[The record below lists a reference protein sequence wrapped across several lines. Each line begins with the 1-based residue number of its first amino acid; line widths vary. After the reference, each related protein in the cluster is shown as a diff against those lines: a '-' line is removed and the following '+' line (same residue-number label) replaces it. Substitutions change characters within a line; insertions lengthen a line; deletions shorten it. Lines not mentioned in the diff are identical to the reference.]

1 MPTKALRQSEP
12 DEAELVARARQ
23 KDGAAVTLIIRQQNQ
38 RLYRIARSILRDDF
52 EAEDALQEAY
62 IRAFTGLDSFRG
74 ESRLGTWL
82 ASIVMNEALGRLRR
96 RKPSVDFD
104 TFAKTHEAG
113 AEIIRF
119 PAQNP
124 DLDPETA
131 MAQREIR
138 ALLERAIDAL
148 PEAFRTV
155 LVARL
160 IEGMSIEETAELF
173 DIRAETVKTRLHRAR
188 RLLKDEMEKHV
199 GPVMGDA
206 FPFAGRRCERLT
218 ETVLSRLGLA

>member
-1 MPTKALRQSEP
+1 MPVNALQQIQSE
-12 DEAELVARARQ
+12 EAELVARARD
-23 KDGAAVTLIIRQQNQ
+23 KDASAVALIIQQNNQ

-62 IRAFTGLDSFRG
+62 IRAFTRLDLFRG

-82 ASIVMNEALGRLRR
+82 ARIVMNEALGRLRR
-96 RKPSVDFD
+96 RKPSVDFEA
-104 TFAKTHEAG
+104 FAKAQEKS

-119 PAQNP
+119 PAANP
-124 DLDPETA
+124 ELDPETT

-173 DIRAETVKTRLHRAR
+173 SIRPETVKTRLHRAR
-188 RLLKDEMEKHV
+188 RLLKEEMEKHV

-218 ETVLSRLGLA
+218 ETVLARLSPT

>member
-1 MPTKALRQSEP
+1 MPISALEQVQS
-12 DEAELVARARQ
+12 DEANLITRARG
-23 KDGAAVTLIIRQQNQ
+23 KDASAIALIIQRNNQ

-62 IRAFTGLDSFRG
+62 IRAFTNLHSFRG
-74 ESRLGTWL
+74 DSRLGTWL
-82 ASIVMNEALGRLRR
+82 ARIVMNEALGRLRR

-104 TFAKTHEAG
+104 AFAKAHETS

-119 PAQNP
+119 PAANP
-124 DLDPETA
+124 EPDPETT

-138 ALLERAIDAL
+138 ALLEHAIDAL

-173 DIRAETVKTRLHRAR
+173 SIRPETVKTRLHRAR
-188 RLLKDEMEKHV
+188 TLLKQEMERHV

-218 ETVLSRLGLA
+218 ETVLSRLEFS

>member
-1 MPTKALRQSEP
+1 MRKEVFKQPGP
-12 DEAELVARARQ
+12 DEADLVARARC
-23 KDGAAVTLIIRQQNQ
+23 KDASAIALIIRQQNQ
-38 RLYRIARSILRDDF
+38 RLYRIARSILRDDA

-62 IRAFTGLDSFRG
+62 ISAFTSLDSVRG
-74 ESRLGTWL
+74 DSQLGTWL
-82 ASIVMNEALGRLRR
+82 ARIVMNEALGRLRR
-96 RKPSVDFD
+96 RKPTVEFD
-104 TFAKTHEAG
+104 TFAKTHEG
-113 AEIIRF
+113 SAEIIRF
-119 PAQNP
+119 PAANP

-160 IEGMSIEETAELF
+160 IEGMSIEETAELIG
-173 DIRAETVKTRLHRAR
+173 IRPETVKTRLHRAR

-218 ETVLSRLGLA
+218 QTVLTRLGLA

>member
-1 MPTKALRQSEP
+1 MSINALTQPKP
-12 DEAELVARARQ
+12 DEAELVARARR
-23 KDGAAVTLIIRQQNQ
+23 KDASAVALIIQQQNQ

-62 IRAFTGLDSFRG
+62 IKAFTSLDSFRG
-74 ESRLGTWL
+74 DSQLGTWL
-82 ASIVMNEALGRLRR
+82 ARIVMNEALGRLRR
-96 RKPSVDFD
+96 RKPTVEFD
-104 TFAKTHEAG
+104 TFAKAHERS

-119 PAQNP
+119 PANP
-124 DLDPETA
+124 ELDPETT

-173 DIRAETVKTRLHRAR
+173 AIKPETVKTRLHRAR
-188 RLLKDEMEKHV
+188 KLLKDEMEKHV
-199 GPVMGDA
+199 GPAMADA

-218 ETVLSRLGLA
+218 EAVLARLNFA